1 MTLNRLVKK
10 PMEMSL
16 LKIND
21 IICTLMVDI
30 VSGVINYDREL
41 QKHSKKIERFDR

>member
-1 MTLNRLVKK
+1 MMLNRLVKK

-21 IICTLMVDI
+21 IICILMVDI
-30 VSGVINYDREL
+30 VNGMINYDKEL
-41 QKHSKKIERFDR
+41 QEHSS

>member
-1 MTLNRLVKK
+1 MMLNRLVKK

-21 IICTLMVDI
+21 IICILMIDI
-30 VSGVINYDREL
+30 VNGMINYDREL
-41 QKHSKKIERFDR
+41 QEHSS